1 MLSRLKPIFRK
12 FYFFIVSNM
21 PTPIVRH
28 PQKPFCVAHL
38 ELTLY
43 FSCTETDGCHFGGHG

>member
-28 PQKPFCVAHL
+28 PQKPLGVAHL

-43 FSCTETDGCHFGGHG
+43 CSCTEPDGCHFGGHG

>member
-1 MLSRLKPIFRK
+1 MFSRLKPIFRK

-28 PQKPFCVAHL
+28 SQKPFSVAHL

-43 FSCTETDGCHFGGHG
+43 FSRTETDGCYFGRHG